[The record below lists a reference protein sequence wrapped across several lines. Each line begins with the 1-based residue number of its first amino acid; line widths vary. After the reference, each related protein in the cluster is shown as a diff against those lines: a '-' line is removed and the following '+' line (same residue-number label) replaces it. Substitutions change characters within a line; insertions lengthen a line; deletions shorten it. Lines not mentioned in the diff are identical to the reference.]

1 MTKPWTN
8 HCKNKRQ
15 NTEMPNVYFID
26 NIQIKIV
33 KHESLMLIQSRQ
45 NLFRKTV
52 SQKLEIRNH
61 DSGKSSAKSLMI
73 DNWQEVESLT
83 TSTNS
88 YEISFVKCSA

>member
-1 MTKPWTN
+1 
-8 HCKNKRQ
+8 
-15 NTEMPNVYFID
+15 MPNVYFID